1 MNETLSTLI
10 AFMGFLI
17 IFSMLVKS
25 VQEALKNILKLKAG
39 VWERFFLNMYKRE
52 FSSAITEP
60 ADLPLEPFWKT
71 VGKREFIGEFDNR
84 LKRLNTMV
92 AKADT
97 VIKALKK
104 ELREAV
110 AIADPV
116 AEKTAFSS
124 NIAEMA
130 DELKEVIGL
139 KLDVLLKTYDRITG
153 FKIKG
158 FCGNIESFER
168 EFSEF
173 HSQQE
178 LSDEFVLQLHEKCD
192 QLLKMINEVER
203 KISDY
208 RVQLENKADTWLA
221 QVNEDYK
228 RNMLKWTVIIGFV
241 FVVFFNADAFTIYSA
256 LHSDPGARAVLVEK
270 AMEITEKTHQT
281 GTGEDLNALE
291 AALRKGEN
299 KEAKTLIVSLS
310 ERLQKDFQLYKAA
323 DKANAA
329 KKIREDAEK
338 IGLETENAAGALKD
352 KYGDLTSLY
361 LELQKQSVDHH
372 LAQLQDMKSANLP
385 LGWGEDWKAF
395 KAATGTEF
403 MMRIISKIGGLLL
416 TTFLI
421 TFGAPFWNDVLKAVV
436 GVREATSN
444 KALT

>member
-10 AFMGFLI
+10 AFIGFLI

-39 VWERFFLNMYKRE
+39 VWERFFLGMYKRE

-71 VGKREFIGEFDNR
+71 IGKREFIGEFDKR

-104 ELREAV
+104 ELCEVV
-110 AIADPV
+110 AIENPV
-116 AEKTAFSS
+116 AEKAAFSS
-124 NIAEMA
+124 NISDMA

-153 FKIKG
+153 FKIRD

-168 EFSEF
+168 AFSEF
-173 HSQQE
+173 QTQQE
-178 LSDEFVLQLHEKCD
+178 LSDEFAVQLHEKCS
-192 QLLKMINEVER
+192 QLLKMINEIER

-221 QVNEDYK
+221 QINEEYK
-228 RNMLKWTVIIGFV
+228 RNMLKWTVIIGFA

-256 LHSDPGARAVLVEK
+256 LHSDPGARAALVEK
-270 AMEITEKTHQT
+270 AMAITEKTHQA
-281 GTGEDLNALE
+281 GTGENLNALE
-291 AALRKGEN
+291 AALRKGETE
-299 KEAKTLIVSLS
+299 EAKTLIVSLS
-310 ERLQKDFQLYKAA
+310 ERLQKDFQRYKAS
-323 DKANAA
+323 DKADAA
-329 KKIREDAEK
+329 KKIGEDAAKMGMEA
-338 IGLETENAAGALKD
+338 ENVTVALK
-352 KYGDLTSLY
+352 KQYGDLTSLY

-372 LAQLQDMKSANLP
+372 LDQLQDMKSANLP
-385 LGWGEDWKAF
+385 LGWSEDWKAL
-395 KAATGTEF
+395 KAATGAEF
-403 MMRIISKIGGLLL
+403 MMRVFSKIGGLLL

-436 GVREATSN
+436 GVREVAS
-444 KALT
+444 KKH